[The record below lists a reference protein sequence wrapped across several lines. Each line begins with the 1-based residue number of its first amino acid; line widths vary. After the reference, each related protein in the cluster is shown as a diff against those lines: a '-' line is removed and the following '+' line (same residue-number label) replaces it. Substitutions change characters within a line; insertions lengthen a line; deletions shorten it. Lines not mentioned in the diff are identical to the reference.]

1 MSKGLRAQDEI
12 QLQHFSCTQ
21 VPLLAPFLTSECVF
35 ASSRPTLE
43 GPSEPSSPDKPDS
56 QEVLWSATRCNL

>member
-21 VPLLAPFLTSECVF
+21 VPLLAPFLTSGCVF
-35 ASSRPTLE
+35 ASSTSTLE
-43 GPSEPSSPDKPDS
+43 GPSEPSSPDRPDS
-56 QEVLWSATRCNL
+56 QAELSSASQCTL